1 MVNNIQLTWKLAWIL
16 KTYRICN
23 STIRFSKYELHNKLL
38 DSVILLRVTL
48 DITWTQ
54 LIYIYIYIYI
64 FLKQELC
71 NLIF

>member
-38 DSVILLRVTL
+38 DSVILLRITL

-54 LIYIYIYIYI
+54 LIYIYIYI

>member
-1 MVNNIQLTWKLAWIL
+1 M
-16 KTYRICN
+16 
-23 STIRFSKYELHNKLL
+23 IRFSKYELHNKLL

-54 LIYIYIYIYI
+54 LLYIYIYI

>member
-1 MVNNIQLTWKLAWIL
+1 MKDEFINRMVNNIQLTWKLAWIL

-23 STIRFSKYELHNKLL
+23 SMIRFSKYELHNKLL

-54 LIYIYIYIYI
+54 LIYIYIP
-64 FLKQELC
+64 
-71 NLIF
+71 